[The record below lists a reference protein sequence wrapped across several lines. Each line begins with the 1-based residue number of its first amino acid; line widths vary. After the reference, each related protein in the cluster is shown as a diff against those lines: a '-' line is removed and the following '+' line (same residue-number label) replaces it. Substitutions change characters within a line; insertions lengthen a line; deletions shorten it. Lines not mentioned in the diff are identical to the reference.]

1 MAFVQSNP
9 FDPNVLF
16 CNKAASSAF
25 PEPTNYVID
34 LIQPTTVMLNQIS
47 KEGIKCKKCGKKKI
61 GDGSYYPS
69 NWNQPM
75 SRDQLSKNHFKW
87 IREGWLTSLLRITML
102 CFSTKVINW
111 QLHFILLHAGPIAC
125 RQLLHHLHS
134 MLNTACQQN
143 RSDIFSCI
151 HVVFKSIHF
160 SMILCRLSHLWSI
173 FNLVKNAHTDPF
185 KLSNLCMR
193 DI

>member
-47 KEGIKCKKCGKKKI
+47 KEGIKCKKCCKKKI

-143 RSDIFSCI
+143 RSDTF
-151 HVVFKSIHF
+151 FRAY
-160 SMILCRLSHLWSI
+160 M
-173 FNLVKNAHTDPF
+173 
-185 KLSNLCMR
+185 
-193 DI
+193 

>member
-1 MAFVQSNP
+1 MLQITCRWITLWLYHGFCAIQSIWSECS
-9 FDPNVLF
+9 L

-143 RSDIFSCI
+143 RSDTFF
-151 HVVFKSIHF
+151 V
-160 SMILCRLSHLWSI
+160 
-173 FNLVKNAHTDPF
+173 HTC
-185 KLSNLCMR
+185 SV
-193 DI
+193 

>member
-61 GDGSYYPS
+61 GC
-69 NWNQPM
+69 Q
-75 SRDQLSKNHFKW
+75 RQFK
-87 IREGWLTSLLRITML
+87 
-102 CFSTKVINW
+102 
-111 QLHFILLHAGPIAC
+111 
-125 RQLLHHLHS
+125 
-134 MLNTACQQN
+134 
-143 RSDIFSCI
+143 
-151 HVVFKSIHF
+151 
-160 SMILCRLSHLWSI
+160 
-173 FNLVKNAHTDPF
+173 TDPF
-185 KLSNLCMR
+185 YLKTAK
-193 DI
+193 

>member
-69 NWNQPM
+69 NWNHDP
-75 SRDQLSKNHFKW
+75 
-87 IREGWLTSLLRITML
+87 
-102 CFSTKVINW
+102 
-111 QLHFILLHAGPIAC
+111 
-125 RQLLHHLHS
+125 RQYRGQQIP
-134 MLNTACQQN
+134 LN
-143 RSDIFSCI
+143 S
-151 HVVFKSIHF
+151 
-160 SMILCRLSHLWSI
+160 
-173 FNLVKNAHTDPF
+173 
-185 KLSNLCMR
+185 
-193 DI
+193 

>member
-69 NWNQPM
+69 NWDQPM
-75 SRDQLSKNHFKW
+75 SRDQLSKNHFK
-87 IREGWLTSLLRITML
+87 
-102 CFSTKVINW
+102 
-111 QLHFILLHAGPIAC
+111 
-125 RQLLHHLHS
+125 
-134 MLNTACQQN
+134 
-143 RSDIFSCI
+143 
-151 HVVFKSIHF
+151 
-160 SMILCRLSHLWSI
+160 
-173 FNLVKNAHTDPF
+173 
-185 KLSNLCMR
+185 
-193 DI
+193 

>member
-87 IREGWLTSLLRITML
+87 IREGWLTSLLRITTL
-102 CFSTKVINW
+102 CFSIQVRYW
-111 QLHFILLHAGPIAC
+111 QLHFILHHAGLIAC
-125 RQLLHHLHS
+125 RQSLHHLHS
-134 MLNTACQQN
+134 MLNPACQQN

-151 HVVFKSIHF
+151 HVVVKSIHF
-160 SMILCRLSHLWSI
+160 SMIPYRLSHLWSI
-173 FNLVKNAHTDPF
+173 FNLVKNAYTDIF
-185 KLSNLCMR
+185 KLSNLWIH